1 MDHHGKHKTAT
12 ANDAWQYV
20 QERPQ
25 HAALIEA
32 LTDKALGPGRFAKTA
47 ERLREG
53 NRPVADLCTVLF
65 ENDELRASVR
75 FWPIR
80 IGEHRALL
88 LGPLVVDP
96 AFKDRGFGQ
105 GVMRHALGNAK
116 EKAGKGGPS
125 LVLLVGDAPYYAKA
139 GFQPV
144 PPQTVHM
151 PGPVDLRR
159 LLVCELTENAANGL
173 AGHVRRDPQT

>member
-1 MDHHGKHKTAT
+1 MDRNGKQNDGTAT
-12 ANDAWQYV
+12 GAWQYV
-20 QERPQ
+20 QERPE
-25 HAALIEA
+25 HAAHIDA
-32 LTDKALGPGRFAKTA
+32 LTDKALGPGRFAKAA

-53 NRPVADLCTVLF
+53 NHPVTDLCTIA
-65 ENDELRASVR
+65 EETGHLRASVR

-80 IGEHRALL
+80 IGDHRALL

-96 AFKDRGFGQ
+96 DFKDRGFGQ
-105 GVMRHALGNAK
+105 GVMRHALDLAK
-116 EKAGKGGPS
+116 QKTAKNGAR

-144 PPQTVHM
+144 PPGTVHM

-159 LLVCELTENAANGL
+159 LLICELVEGAAQGIT
-173 AGHVRRDPQT
+173 GHVRADPAA